1 MAQWS
6 PLILLTCAFLIRQ
19 GSEAQECGKAPLSP
33 RIVGGDPSG
42 PGWWPWQV
50 SMHFLNYGHI
60 CGGTLIS
67 NQWVL
72 TAAQCIISVSPDSY
86 LLYFGKVYQTG
97 PNPYEVNRT
106 VSQIIVHPD
115 FNGITFVNDIALME
129 LSSPV
134 SFTDYISPICL
145 ADNSS
150 HVHTSTLCWSTGWG
164 VTGVFEPGSETLQ
177 EVEIPVIGNQ
187 QCSCSYSPNINITDS
202 MICAGRESQGVCWGD
217 SGGPLQCQQGST
229 WIQMGINS
237 FGLPCAL
244 PDFPGVYSRVSS
256 FQDWITNQVSARN
269 VSFSTYTSSG
279 TDQDDSFACLSDITG
294 SEAQECGKTPLSPRI
309 LGGDPSGP
317 GWWPWQ
323 VSIHFLNYG
332 HICGG
337 TLISNQWVL
346 TAAHCMITVSPDSFL
361 LYFGKVNQT
370 GPNPYEVNRTVS
382 QIIVHP
388 DYNDTTF
395 VNDIALMEL
404 SSPVSF
410 TDYIGP
416 ICLADH
422 SSHVHTSTLC
432 WSTGWGVTGVFEP
445 GSETLQEVEIP
456 VIGNQ
461 QCSCSYSPNINIT
474 DSMIC
479 AGRES
484 QGVCWGDSGG
494 PLQCQQGSTWIQMGV
509 TSFGL
514 PCALPDFPGVYSRVS
529 SFQDWITNQVSAGNV
544 SFSTYTSSG
553 TDQDDSFAC
562 LSDIIGNVLSECG
575 KTPLSPRIVGGDPS
589 GPGWWPWQV
598 SIHFLYYGHIC
609 GGTLISHQW
618 VVTAAH
624 CMITDSPLNYLLY
637 FGKVNQTGPNP
648 HQVSRLASQI
658 IVHPDYNDAT
668 LTNDIA
674 LIRLSRPVNFTDY
687 ISPICLADNSSH
699 VNNAT
704 LCWSTGWGRT
714 GANDSPS
721 DTLLEVEIP
730 VIGNQQ
736 CSCSYR
742 QITNITD
749 SMICAGRESHG
760 VCMGDSGGPLQ
771 CQQGTTWIQ
780 MGITSFGIPCALAE
794 YPAVYSRVS
803 SYEDWIKKE
812 VTAANVSFLTYT
824 SSGTDQDN
832 SFVCRSDMESTIAP
846 TTSIAPPTTSA
857 ASPIAA
863 DLSFLVIL
871 LTLFFSSVT
880 HF

>member
-6 PLILLTCAFLIRQ
+6 TWTFLMCAVLIRR
-19 GSEAQECGKAPLSP
+19 GSEAQECGKASLNP
-33 RIVGGDPSG
+33 RIIGGDPAEA
-42 PGWWPWQV
+42 GWWPWQV

-67 NQWVL
+67 NHWVL
-72 TAAQCIISVSPDSY
+72 TAAHCIITRTPDDF
-86 LLYFGKVYQTG
+86 LLYFGKVNQTVTG
-97 PNPYEVNRT
+97 THEVNRT

-115 FNGITFVNDIALME
+115 YNDITFVNDIALME

-145 ADNSS
+145 ADN
-150 HVHTSTLCWSTGWG
+150 
-164 VTGVFEPGSETLQ
+164 
-177 EVEIPVIGNQ
+177 
-187 QCSCSYSPNINITDS
+187 
-202 MICAGRESQGVCWGD
+202 
-217 SGGPLQCQQGST
+217 
-229 WIQMGINS
+229 
-237 FGLPCAL
+237 
-244 PDFPGVYSRVSS
+244 
-256 FQDWITNQVSARN
+256 
-269 VSFSTYTSSG
+269 
-279 TDQDDSFACLSDITG
+279 
-294 SEAQECGKTPLSPRI
+294 
-309 LGGDPSGP
+309 
-317 GWWPWQ
+317 
-323 VSIHFLNYG
+323 
-332 HICGG
+332 
-337 TLISNQWVL
+337 
-346 TAAHCMITVSPDSFL
+346 
-361 LYFGKVNQT
+361 
-370 GPNPYEVNRTVS
+370 
-382 QIIVHP
+382 
-388 DYNDTTF
+388 
-395 VNDIALMEL
+395 
-404 SSPVSF
+404 
-410 TDYIGP
+410 
-416 ICLADH
+416 

-562 LSDIIGNVLSECG
+562 LSDITGNVLSECG

-598 SIHFLYYGHIC
+598 SIHFLYYGHSC

-618 VVTAAH
+618 VLTAAH

-658 IVHPDYNDAT
+658 IVHPDYNETT

-687 ISPICLADNSSH
+687 ISPICLADNSSQV
-699 VNNAT
+699 VNST

-714 GANDSPS
+714 GANDSAS
-721 DTLLEVEIP
+721 NTLLEVEIP
-730 VIGNQQ
+730 VTGNEE
-736 CSCSYR
+736 CKLSY
-742 QITNITD
+742 QEIIKITD
-749 SMICAGRESHG
+749 KMICAGKENKG
-760 VCMGDSGGPLQ
+760 VCMGDSGGPLE
-771 CQQGTTWIQ
+771 CQQESTWIQ
-780 MGITSFGIPCALAE
+780 VGITSFGIPCALAE

-803 SYEDWIKKE
+803 SFQDWITRM
-812 VTAANVSFLTYT
+812 VGGNA
-824 SSGTDQDN
+824 
-832 SFVCRSDMESTIAP
+832 SFVTYSSN
-846 TTSIAPPTTSA
+846 S
-857 ASPIAA
+857 ASPMIAE
-863 DLSFLVIL
+863 LSFLVIL
-871 LTLFFSSVT
+871 LTLFLSYEA
-880 HF
+880 